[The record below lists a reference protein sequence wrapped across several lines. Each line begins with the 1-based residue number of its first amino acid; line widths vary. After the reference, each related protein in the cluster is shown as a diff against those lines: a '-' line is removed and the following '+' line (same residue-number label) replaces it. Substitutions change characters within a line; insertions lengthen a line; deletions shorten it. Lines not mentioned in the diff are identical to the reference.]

1 MQIGIVGLSLSGKTT
16 LFNALTGQQETTGF
30 GTGTKEKHVAVVK
43 VPDARLD
50 QLHTLVPQA
59 RKVQTTIEYI
69 DMAGVEKG
77 SGKSGF
83 DAQFLGDLRQID
95 ALLVVVRAFENDSI
109 PHPDGSV
116 DAHRDL
122 STISD
127 EFLLS
132 DLAIVEN
139 RINRVERQI
148 RKVKND
154 TMQKELALLKA
165 CNACLEEGKPLREM
179 DLTDDENKLLR
190 GFQFLSLKPAL
201 VAINISE
208 SDIPQAEKSESE
220 FRNKYQTVNTEF
232 IALSAEIEMEI
243 AQLSEEDATI
253 FLKEMSIKEPALT
266 RMIRYSHNLLGLLT
280 FFTFGENEVR
290 SWTLKKGMTA
300 RLAAGE
306 IHSDMERGFIRAET
320 VAHAALLQHKSLAK
334 CRESGTLRLEGKE
347 YIVKD
352 GDVITFRFNV

>member
-1 MQIGIVGLSLSGKTT
+1 MQIGIVGLALSGKTT
-16 LFNALTGQQETTGF
+16 LFNALTGQQELTGF
-30 GTGTKEKHVAVVK
+30 GAGAREKHVAVVK
-43 VPDARLD
+43 VPDTRLD
-50 QLHTLVPQA
+50 DLHGLVPQA

-83 DAQFLGDLRQID
+83 DAQFLGDLRQTE
-95 ALLVVVRAFENDSI
+95 ALLVVVRAFENDAV
-109 PHPDGSV
+109 PHQDGSV
-116 DAHRDL
+116 DAHRDY

-132 DLAIVEN
+132 DLAVVEN
-139 RINRVERQI
+139 RLTRIEQQI
-148 RKVKND
+148 RKIKNEA
-154 TMQKELALLKA
+154 MEREMVLLKK
-165 CNACLEEGKPLREM
+165 CNACLEESKPLRELE
-179 DLTDDENKLLR
+179 LTAEENKILR
-190 GFQFLSLKPAL
+190 GFQFLTLKPTL
-201 VAINISE
+201 VAININE
-208 SDIPQAEKSESE
+208 SDIPHAEEIESE
-220 FRNKYQTVNTEF
+220 FRNKYQTASKDF

-243 AQLSEEDATI
+243 AQLSEDDAAL
-253 FLKEMSIKEPALT
+253 FLQEMSIKEPALT

-290 SWTLKKGMTA
+290 SWTLKNGLTA

-320 VAHAALLQHKSLAK
+320 IPYDTLLQHKSLAK
-334 CRESGTLRLEGKE
+334 CRETGSLRLEGKE

>member
-30 GTGTKEKHVAVVK
+30 GTGTREKHVAVVK

-83 DAQFLGDLRQID
+83 DSRFLGDLRQTD
-95 ALLVVVRAFENDSI
+95 ALLVVIRAFENNAI
-109 PHPDGSV
+109 PHPDGKI
-116 DAHRDL
+116 DAHRDY
-122 STISD
+122 SAISD
-127 EFLLS
+127 EFLLC

-139 RINRVERQI
+139 RLGRIEQQI
-148 RKVKND
+148 RKAKSD
-154 TMQKELALLKA
+154 AMEKELALLKT
-165 CNACLEEGKPLREM
+165 CHACLEEGKPLREM
-179 DLTDDENKLLR
+179 DFSGGENKILR

-208 SDIPQAEKSESE
+208 SDIPRAEKIESE
-220 FRNKYQTVNTEF
+220 FRHKYQAAKTDF

-243 AQLSEEDATI
+243 AQLSEQDATI
-253 FLKEMSIKEPALT
+253 FLKEMSINEPALT

-290 SWTLKKGMTA
+290 SWTLKKGMSA

-320 VAHAALLQHKSLAK
+320 VAHGVLLQHKTFAK
-334 CRESGTLRLEGKE
+334 CRETGALRLEGKE